1 MINFK
6 KIIQKINQ
14 KAFLRSIKMML
25 VTIPMSRAFS
35 DFVIQIREAK
45 KIFWKAFS
53 ENQIDKCIISS
64 SVLEKYLFDHE

>member
-1 MINFK
+1 MYSTLVHLKSNLMINFK

-45 KIFWKAFS
+45 KFF
-53 ENQIDKCIISS
+53 
-64 SVLEKYLFDHE
+64 